1 MAAAYP
7 IASDVQA
14 LLTGTGLVS
23 GSPTVTAEL
32 ASAIAEFERLTGWR
46 PFLAESVAATYRFD
60 PPAWG
65 SRLWL
70 PCGFATITGVSVG
83 VSHDSAGTALTV
95 DEDYRTLPENAAAMV
110 RPFTGIEFYVSCAG
124 GSGSVRITGKRGFAT
139 TVPDDAWLAIAQ
151 RAASLAL
158 TRNAGAA
165 ALASQIEQGDLSI
178 KAGGSGFVAAW
189 DGAFAA
195 AVATYR
201 KIEV

>member
-14 LLTGTGLVS
+14 LLTATGLVS
-23 GSPTVTAEL
+23 GTPTVTAEL

-46 PFLAESVAATYRFD
+46 PFLAEGTDATYRFD
-60 PPAWG
+60 PPEWG
-65 SRLWL
+65 SKLWL
-70 PCGFATITGVSVG
+70 PCGFATITGVTVG
-83 VSHDSAGTALTV
+83 VSHDSVGTALTV
-95 DEDYRTLPENAAAMV
+95 DEDYRTLPENAAASG
-110 RPFTGIEFYVSCAG
+110 RPFDGIEFYVSCAG
-124 GSGSVRITGKRGFAT
+124 GPGSVRIAGKRGFST

-151 RAASLAL
+151 RAASLAM
-158 TRNAGAA
+158 TRNAGASA
-165 ALASQIEQGDLSI
+165 VSSKIEQGDLTMQG
-178 KAGGSGFVAAW
+178 GGSGFVERW